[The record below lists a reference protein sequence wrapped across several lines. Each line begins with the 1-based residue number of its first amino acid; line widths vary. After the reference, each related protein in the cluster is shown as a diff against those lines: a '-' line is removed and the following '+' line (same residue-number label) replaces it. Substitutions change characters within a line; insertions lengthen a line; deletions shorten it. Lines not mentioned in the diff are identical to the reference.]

1 MTTDKLLRAA
11 EIYSHPATGNRPAR
25 HGLLPIGR
33 TQFYELLKRGDIP
46 QPDAQIGNTRLW
58 SASLLMSAVGRTA
71 KTEMQVQ

>member
-1 MTTDKLLRAA
+1 MTANKLLRAA
-11 EIYSHPATGNRPAR
+11 DIYSHPATGNRPAR

-58 SASLLMSAVGRTA
+58 SMSLLRSAVRRDADSSAT
-71 KTEMQVQ
+71 

>member
-11 EIYSHPATGNRPAR
+11 DIYSHPATGNRPAR

-46 QPDAQIGNTRLW
+46 QPDAHIGNTRLW
-58 SASLLMSAVGRTA
+58 SMGLLMSAVQRPTDNSTA
-71 KTEMQVQ
+71 

>member
-1 MTTDKLLRAA
+1 MTANKLLRAA
-11 EIYSHPATGNRPAR
+11 DIYSHPASDKRPAR

-58 SASLLMSAVGRTA
+58 STGLLISATSRNSDVPT
-71 KTEMQVQ
+71 V